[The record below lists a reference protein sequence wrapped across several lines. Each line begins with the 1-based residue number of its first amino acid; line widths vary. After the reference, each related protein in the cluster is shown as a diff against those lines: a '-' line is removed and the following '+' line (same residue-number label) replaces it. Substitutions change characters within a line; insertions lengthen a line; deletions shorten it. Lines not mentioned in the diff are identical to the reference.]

1 MTRQS
6 ALQSRGDGTPA
17 NGERQ
22 VLELIAV
29 SAPLDHTLD
38 ALCRVIDQQSGLMS
52 SVFLLNREGDRL
64 SLAAGPHLHD
74 VLREATKS
82 FRVMPNGGACAA
94 AVLGREQVIVKEV
107 LDSPLL
113 VQWRDTLR
121 VAGIGSI
128 WSTPF
133 FSKEG
138 DVLGTFAVF
147 DHESGSPSHDH
158 LSLVARA
165 THLASIA
172 VERHFVEE
180 SLREEIA
187 ERRQAEEALRRSEQL
202 FRLVLEAI
210 PVGVAVVGPSGDV
223 ILDNPASM
231 RIWGGTV
238 IRSGSERYTKTNA
251 WWHDTGKRIE
261 PDDWAS
267 TRARIKG
274 ETSIAEVI
282 DIETYDGMRRII
294 QNSAVPIRDE
304 HQAIVGAVV
313 VNEDISDR
321 WAAERDLETSVAEM
335 QMLATRLMHA
345 QDDERRHIAQMLH
358 ETTAQDLAA
367 LKMLLARLN
376 RTSDRL
382 SDADRAILDESVEIA
397 ERSMSGV
404 RTLSYL
410 LHPPLLDETGL
421 PSAVRW
427 YAEGFAKR
435 SGIAVDLDLPAAFE
449 RLPRDVETTL
459 FRVVQEAL
467 INIHRHAQS
476 PTAHIHL
483 RTDGDRLTLE
493 IRDGGCGMAPE
504 LVARLTAD
512 GGAVGVGIA
521 GMRERLKQL
530 AGTLDIESGDRGT
543 IVRAV
548 VPLPR
553 HAS

>member
-1 MTRQS
+1 VTLES
-6 ALQSRGDGTPA
+6 DLESRDDGTLA
-17 NGERQ
+17 SGERQ
-22 VLELIAV
+22 VLELIAAG
-29 SAPLDHTLD
+29 APLDDTLD
-38 ALCRVIDQQSGLMS
+38 ALCRVIDEQSGLMS
-52 SVFLLNREGDRL
+52 SVFLLNRAGDRL
-64 SLAAGPHLHD
+64 TLLAGPHLHD
-74 VLREATKS
+74 VVRQATSS
-82 FRVMPNGGACAA
+82 FQVTPNAGACGA
-94 AVLGREQVIVKEV
+94 AVISREQVIVQEA
-107 LDSPLL
+107 LDSPLM
-113 VQWRDTLR
+113 VQWRDALR
-121 VAGIGSI
+121 VARIGSV

-138 DVLGTFAVF
+138 DVLGTFAVL
-147 DHESGSPSHDH
+147 DHESRSPSPDH

-172 VERHFVEE
+172 V
-180 SLREEIA
+180 

-210 PVGVAVVGPSGDV
+210 PVAVAVIDPAGDV
-223 ILDNPASM
+223 IIDNPASM

-238 IRSGSERYTKTNA
+238 IRSAQERYTKSKA

-261 PDDWAS
+261 PDEWAS
-267 TRARIKG
+267 VRARVKG

-282 DIETYDGMRRII
+282 DIEAYDGVRKII

-313 VNEDISDR
+313 VNEEISAR
-321 WAAERDLETSVAEM
+321 KAAERDLEASVTQM
-335 QMLATRLMHA
+335 QTLATRLMHA

-376 RTSDRL
+376 RTSGRL
-382 SDADRAILDESVEIA
+382 SDADRALLDESVELA

-427 YAEGFAKR
+427 YAEGFAAR
-435 SGIAVDLDLPAAFE
+435 SGIAVDLDLPQTFE

-483 RTDGDRLTLE
+483 RTDGDRLMLE
-493 IRDGGCGMAPE
+493 IRDGGRGMAAE

-512 GGAVGVGIA
+512 GGAFGVGIA
-521 GMRERLKQL
+521 GMRQRLKQL
-530 AGTLDIESGDRGT
+530 AGTLDIESSDRGT

-548 VPLPR
+548 VPLPH